1 MNKVNINIPF
11 PGFYDSV
18 LSSELDSQLESHC
31 RYQCE
36 ESGDECEFPEHMRLT
51 EDELSGIISDNSEYS
66 AQCSA
71 MAKDYVNAFE
81 SVVRE
86 YLPFPLKLYYEAM
99 TSPKYYNFETDRVF
113 CDISEY
119 SLRRLAAISRNDS
132 HKTLAKVIKA
142 RFTSCDGF
150 SSFYSNDLAD
160 WLEKPLADWDH
171 NECGTL
177 LIACLMIGG
186 LSEDRSEL
194 TWEVYERMMY
204 SGDGAYSAWS
214 NGVQWDNVQSAIDSL
229 REEKDQDYKAEFP
242 ELAECPFSIKY
253 FSRDPAQLSIQ
264 F

>member
-36 ESGDECEFPEHMRLT
+36 ESGDENEFPEHMRLT
-51 EDELSGIISDNSEYS
+51 ENELSEIISDNSDYS
-66 AQCSA
+66 AQCNA
-71 MAKDYVNAFE
+71 MAKDYVEAFE
-81 SVVRE
+81 SVARE
-86 YLPFPLKLYYEAM
+86 YLPFKFSLVFEAM
-99 TSPKYYNFETDRVF
+99 TSPREYNFETDRVF

-119 SLRRLAAISRNDS
+119 ALRRLSVISRNDS
-132 HKTLAKVIKA
+132 HKTLEKVIKE
-142 RFTSCDGF
+142 RFTSYDGF
-150 SSFYSNDLAD
+150 NSFYSNRLAD
-160 WLEKPLADWDH
+160 WLENPLENWDH

-177 LIACLMIGG
+177 LIACLMISGMG
-186 LSEDRSEL
+186 DDL

-204 SGDGAYSAWS
+204 TGDCAYSAWS
-214 NGVQWDNVQSAIDSL
+214 DGVQWDKVQSAIDSL

-242 ELAECPFSIKY
+242 EESECPFSIKY